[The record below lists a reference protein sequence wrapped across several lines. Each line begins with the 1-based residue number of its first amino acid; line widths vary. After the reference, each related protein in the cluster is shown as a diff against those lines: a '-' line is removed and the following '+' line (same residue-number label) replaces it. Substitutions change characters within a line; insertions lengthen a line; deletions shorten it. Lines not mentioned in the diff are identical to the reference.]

1 MAIPRPQP
9 LELQAHAM
17 DNLRYIRQTIE
28 RAGSFTAVP
37 GLGGVLMGSTALVAA
52 WAAGPAARGARW
64 VAVWMAEA
72 LLAAGIGG
80 AGAGREA
87 PRPQLGPASG
97 AGRK

>member
-37 GLGGVLMGSTALVAA
+37 AS
-52 WAAGPAARGARW
+52 
-64 VAVWMAEA
+64 AEF
-72 LLAAGIGG
+72 
-80 AGAGREA
+80 
-87 PRPQLGPASG
+87 
-97 AGRK
+97 